1 MTRDLFDRHLR
12 GLRRDR
18 AARQGRDPFLLERAF
33 DDCLER
39 LTGIA
44 RRFDRALLLGCPSP
58 DWPGRL
64 GDHARHIEVVDPGP
78 RFAAAASGTLIEEDR
93 HDFGTERFDLC
104 LAIGSLDTVNQLPLA
119 LHNIRRALIPDTP
132 LIGTIAGGNSLPA
145 LRAALIEGDRG
156 AGRAVAR
163 THPRIESPALAG
175 LLHAAGFTMAVVD
188 VDRVRLRYRS
198 LIELVR
204 DLRGMAAT
212 SQLAERPPPL
222 SRSAFDRAARAF
234 ALAGDGERTD
244 EQIDLIHFIGWS
256 PPSRRAP
263 G

>member
-58 DWPGRL
+58 DWPRRL

-78 RFAAAASGTLIEEDR
+78 RFAATASGTLIEEDR

-104 LAIGSLDTVNQLPLA
+104 LAIGTLDTVNQLPLA
-119 LHNIRRALIPDTP
+119 LHNIRRALVPDAP

-156 AGRAVAR
+156 MGRAVAR

-188 VDRVRLRYRS
+188 IDRVRLRYRS

-244 EQIDLIHFIGWS
+244 EQVDLIHFIGWS
-256 PPSRRAP
+256 PPSRQAP